1 MSYEW
6 NLSAKGNLYTKLNDN
21 LCVVG
26 KSQYGW
32 WTLVN
37 NQFIEGNFLTV
48 EEAKKA
54 GIEALNGKA
63 GGGMEWANDTD
74 N

>member
-1 MSYEW
+1 MNNEW
-6 NLSAKGNLYTKLNDN
+6 KLSAKGNLYTKINDN

-37 NQFIEGNFLTV
+37 NQFVEGNFLTV

-63 GGGMEWANDTD
+63 GGGMEWTNGSD

>member
-1 MSYEW
+1 MSYNW
-6 NLSAKGNLYTKLNDN
+6 NLSAKGNYYTKINDN

-37 NQFIEGNFLTV
+37 DRFIEGNFLT
-48 EEAKKA
+48 EEDAKKA
-54 GIEALNGKA
+54 GIQALDEGA
-63 GGGMEWANDTD
+63 GVGMEWANDTD
-74 N
+74 K